1 MLNIYW
7 LPLFDF
13 VFPGVLQKVRLIT
26 RLKNHTALRDGM
38 VKCEIN
44 QIASL
49 IKVSILNA
57 TNRKAVGS
65 TAMVHA
71 GRIALERED

>member
-26 RLKNHTALRDGM
+26 RLKKPHRPSGRYG
-38 VKCEIN
+38 
-44 QIASL
+44 
-49 IKVSILNA
+49 KV
-57 TNRKAVGS
+57 
-65 TAMVHA
+65 
-71 GRIALERED
+71 